1 MRAAE
6 APISAPKWKKTS
18 RSNHIAG
25 IIPHIFNKTADTFQQ
40 FYYICAGYK
49 PQRAMKVLY
58 DQFKQLLG
66 LTPMSF
72 FREQHD
78 TINWDVRILG
88 ILGQKGVGKSTLIL
102 QHIRR
107 AGNID
112 ESLYVLADDIYFSAH
127 TLLDTAKEFFVRGG
141 KYLYIDEIHKYE
153 HWSREIKNIYDSL
166 PLLHVIYSGSSM
178 LDLKEG
184 GVDLS
189 RRVIE
194 YHLPVWSFRE
204 YLNLR
209 NGWSLKPATIDE
221 VLQGKVDFPYGPE
234 RPLKYFDDY
243 MKKGCY
249 PFSLEPE
256 FETRLRQI
264 INTSVEVDIPK
275 YAKMTIAATQ
285 KLKKFMYYIS
295 KSVPVKINFS
305 NMARDLE
312 LDRDELP
319 KYLEYLERAELVSV
333 LRMKSNGDAILR
345 KIDKLYLHNPNMAYV
360 LSGEKPETG
369 NLRETVFFC
378 WTKQRY
384 ETLESPVSDFE
395 IEGKTFEVG
404 GRKKGKKQIEDVK
417 DGYVVK
423 DNTEYAFENQ
433 VPLWMFG
440 FLY

>member
-1 MRAAE
+1 M
-6 APISAPKWKKTS
+6 
-18 RSNHIAG
+18 N
-25 IIPHIFNKTADTFQQ
+25 
-40 FYYICAGYK
+40 
-49 PQRAMKVLY
+49 
-58 DQFKQLLG
+58 
-66 LTPMSF
+66 F
-72 FREQHD
+72 FREQHH
-78 TINWDVRILG
+78 TINWEVRILG

-102 QHIRR
+102 QHIKQK
-107 AGNID
+107 GNLED
-112 ESLYVLADDIYFSAH
+112 SLYVVADDIYFSAH
-127 TLLDTAKEFFVRGG
+127 TLLETAKAFFARGG

-153 HWSREIKNIYDSL
+153 NWSREIKNIYDSL
-166 PLLHVIYSGSSM
+166 PLLHIVYSGSSM

-204 YLNLR
+204 YLNLC
-209 NGWSLKPATIDE
+209 NGWSLKSATLEE
-221 VLQGKVDFPYGPE
+221 VLKGKVDFPFGSE

-249 PFSLEPE
+249 PFSSEPE

-264 INTSVEVDIPK
+264 INTTVEVDIPK

-295 KSVPVKINFS
+295 KSVPVKINYS
-305 NMARDLE
+305 DMARDLE

-319 KYLEYLERAELVSV
+319 KYLEYLEKAELVSV
-333 LRMKSNGDAILR
+333 LRMKAHGDSILR
-345 KIDKLYLHNPNMAYV
+345 KMDKLYLQNPNMAYV
-360 LSGEKPETG
+360 LTGEHANTG
-369 NLRETVFFC
+369 NSRETIFFC
-378 WTKQRY
+378 WTKQKY
-384 ETLESPVSDFE
+384 ETLESPISDFE

-404 GRKKGKKQIEDVK
+404 GKKKGKKQITEAEEGYIVK
-417 DGYVVK
+417 D
-423 DNTEYAFENQ
+423 DTEYVFDNQ

>member
-1 MRAAE
+1 MQ
-6 APISAPKWKKTS
+6 T
-18 RSNHIAG
+18 
-25 IIPHIFNKTADTFQQ
+25 
-40 FYYICAGYK
+40 
-49 PQRAMKVLY
+49 LY
-58 DQFKQLLG
+58 DQYNQLME
-66 LTPMSF
+66 LTPMNF

-102 QHIRR
+102 QHIKR
-107 AGNID
+107 AGNKD
-112 ESLYVLADDIYFSAH
+112 ESLYVVADDIYFSAH
-127 TLLDTAKEFFVRGG
+127 TLLETAKAFFARGG

-153 HWSREIKNIYDSL
+153 HWSKEIKNIYDSL
-166 PLLHVIYSGSSM
+166 PLLHVVYSGSSM
-178 LDLKEG
+178 LDLKDG

-209 NGWSLKPATIDE
+209 CGWSLKPASLEE

-234 RPLKYFDDY
+234 RPLKYFGDY

-264 INTSVEVDIPK
+264 INTTVEVDIPK
-275 YAKMTIAATQ
+275 YAKMTVAATRKLQ
-285 KLKKFMYYIS
+285 KFLYYIS

-305 NMARDLE
+305 DMARDLE
-312 LDRDELP
+312 LNRDDLP
-319 KYLEYLERAELVSV
+319 KYLEHLEKAELVSV
-333 LRMKSNGDAILR
+333 LRMKANGDAILR
-345 KIDKLYLHNPNMAYV
+345 KMDKLYLHNSNMAYV
-360 LSGEKPETG
+360 LSGENPETG
-369 NLRETVFFC
+369 NARKTIFYC
-378 WTKQRY
+378 WTKQKY
-384 ETLESPVSDFE
+384 DTLESPVSDFE
-395 IEGKTFEVG
+395 IDGKTFVLG

-423 DNTEYAFENQ
+423 DNTEYVFDNQ

>member
-1 MRAAE
+1 MQ
-6 APISAPKWKKTS
+6 T
-18 RSNHIAG
+18 
-25 IIPHIFNKTADTFQQ
+25 
-40 FYYICAGYK
+40 
-49 PQRAMKVLY
+49 LY
-58 DQFKQLLG
+58 DQFKQLLE
-66 LTPMSF
+66 LVPMDF
-72 FREQHD
+72 FREQHN

-102 QHIRR
+102 QHIKRI
-107 AGNID
+107 GKVD
-112 ESLYVLADDIYFSAH
+112 KSLYVVADDIYFSVH
-127 TLLDTAKEFFVRGG
+127 TLFDTAKEFFARGG

-153 HWSREIKNIYDSL
+153 HWSREIKNIYDNL
-166 PLLHVIYSGSSM
+166 PLLHIVYSGSSM

-184 GVDLS
+184 GADLS

-209 NGWSLKPATIDE
+209 NGWSLKPATLEEI
-221 VLQGKVDFPYGPE
+221 LQGKVDFPYGPE
-234 RPLKYFDDY
+234 RPLKYFEEY

-264 INTSVEVDIPK
+264 INTTLEMDIPK
-275 YAKMTIAATQ
+275 YARMTIAATQ

-295 KSVPVKINFS
+295 KSVPIKINFS
-305 NMARDLE
+305 DMARDLE

-319 KYLEYLERAELVSV
+319 KYLEFLERAELVSV
-333 LRMKSNGDAILR
+333 LRMRANGDAILR
-345 KIDKLYLHNPNMAYV
+345 KMDKLYLHNPNMAYV
-360 LSGEKPETG
+360 LSGDKSETG
-369 NLRETVFFC
+369 NARETIFLC
-378 WTKQRY
+378 WTKQKY

-404 GRKKGKKQIEDVK
+404 GRKKGKKQIANIKE
-417 DGYVVK
+417 GYVVK
-423 DNTEYAFENQ
+423 DDTEYAFDNQ
-433 VPLWMFG
+433 IPLWMFG